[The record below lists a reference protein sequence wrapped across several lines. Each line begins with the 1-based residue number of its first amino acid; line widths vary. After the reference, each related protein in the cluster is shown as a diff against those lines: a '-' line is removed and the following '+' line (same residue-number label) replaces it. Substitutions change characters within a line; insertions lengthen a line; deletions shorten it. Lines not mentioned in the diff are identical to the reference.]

1 MDENEISRR
10 VIGAAVEVHK
20 YLGPGLLESVYKQ
33 CMVRELRLQAIDVD
47 TELVLKGQYKGLVFD
62 IDYRMD
68 MLVADKV
75 VVELKVVDALLPVHK
90 AQLLSYM
97 KLSGI
102 KLGLLINFNE
112 AVVKNG
118 VKRIVNK
125 L

>member
-1 MDENEISRR
+1 MDENEISKR
-10 VIGAAVEVHK
+10 VIGAAIEVHK
-20 YLGPGLLESVYKQ
+20 LLGPGLLESVYQQ
-33 CMVRELRLQAIDVD
+33 CMVRELQLQAIKVD
-47 TELVLKGQYKGLVFD
+47 TELLLKGEYKGLDFD

-68 MLVADKV
+68 MLVAGKV
-75 VVELKVVDALLPVHK
+75 VVELKVVDVLLPVHK

-112 AVVKNG
+112 AAVKDG